1 MGGGEPDRGPDTIA
15 VGPPSQVGSGGA
27 GIVPGRI
34 ARGWTLIAL
43 LAVVALTLLAACG
56 EGGSDQSV
64 TSETDLTRRSAATFL
79 PLEANQVLT
88 EADAGK
94 VIVTERFIWDIGLF
108 DKKGTEIILEGDDA
122 SSLRWRFAEKPDAF
136 HLEWIKV
143 DGEPAFETDGL
154 LGDPTT
160 AAKVLEFHGQAEGG
174 TTKVVLELVE
184 RDPARRTGE
193 PAKRLEYTF
202 QIIREVTCFQGNC

>member
-1 MGGGEPDRGPDTIA
+1 M
-15 VGPPSQVGSGGA
+15 
-27 GIVPGRI
+27 PGRTS
-34 ARGWTLIAL
+34 RGWAPIAL
-43 LAVVALTLLAACG
+43 LAVAALAVLVACG
-56 EGGSDQSV
+56 EGGSTESV
-64 TSETDLTRRSAATFL
+64 GSQTDISQRSAATFL

-94 VIVTERFIWDIGLF
+94 VIVTERFIWDIGLLE
-108 DKKGTEIILEGDDA
+108 KKGTEIILEGDDA
-122 SSLRWRFAEKPDAF
+122 SSLRWRFAEKPDPF

-174 TTKVVLELVE
+174 TTRVVLELVE

-193 PAKRLEYTF
+193 PAKRLEYPF